1 MRKFIFGFACFITIT
16 CTVACKKDADAT
28 VAVVTPPPVVTD
40 MNTVPETLPPLLAAN
55 LVALNAN
62 TGGFY
67 SAVPVNYNKTTKS
80 YPLLISVHGG
90 GQYGNGAL
98 DLPILLNDG
107 IPQLL
112 DEKIF
117 PPDFLVNGKHYSFII
132 LAPQLRQFPVAQDIK
147 DVIDYAR
154 KKYRIDTT
162 RMYLTGLSNGG
173 AASCLAAGTFA
184 NEIAAIVPVAG
195 EFNDEPVCNSLAKNK
210 VAIWNFHNSHD
221 PIIDVSSA
229 THFIA
234 SVNSFSP
241 VIIPR
246 LTIFESN
253 VHDAWTKAIS
263 PKYKE
268 NNMNIYEW
276 MLQYS
281 K

>member
-1 MRKFIFGFACFITIT
+1 MRKFIFG
-16 CTVACKKDADAT
+16 VACLILATVPIGCKKEADA
-28 VAVVTPPPVVTD
+28 VVVVPPVVVTD
-40 MNTVPETLPPLLAAN
+40 MNAVPETLPPVLAAN
-55 LVALNAN
+55 LLPLNAN

-67 SAVPVNYNKTTKS
+67 SAIPVNYNKTTKS

-132 LAPQLRQFPVAQDIK
+132 LAPQLKQFPVAQDIK

-154 KKYRIDTT
+154 KTYRIDTT
-162 RMYLTGLSNGG
+162 RIYLNGLSNGG

-184 NEIAAIVPVAG
+184 NNIAAIVPVAG
-195 EFNDEPVCNSLAKNK
+195 EFNYDPVCSSLAKNK
-210 VAIWNFHNSHD
+210 VAIWNFHNSND
-221 PIIDVSSA
+221 PVIDVSSA

-234 SVNSFSP
+234 SINSFSP
-241 VIIPR
+241 VIVPR

-276 MLQYS
+276 MLQYA